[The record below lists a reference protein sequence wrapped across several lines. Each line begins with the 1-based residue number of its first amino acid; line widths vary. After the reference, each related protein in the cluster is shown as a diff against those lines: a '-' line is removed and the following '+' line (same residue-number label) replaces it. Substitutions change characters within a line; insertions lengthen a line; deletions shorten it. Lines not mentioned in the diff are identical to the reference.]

1 MVEPTIINVRSS
13 GSADATAIEASITD
27 GLEKQGF
34 IALNVQYLVDMEIT
48 RQTDIGRKI
57 KAALD
62 KGKEIDHQST
72 LVVDILKRIIY
83 SGIDS
88 HNKFL
93 LIGFHDQI
101 EQASVFEN
109 HCATISAIVYATAK
123 G

>member
-1 MVEPTIINVRSS
+1 MVEPTIIDVRSS

-93 LIGFHDQI
+93 LIGFPD
-101 EQASVFEN
+101 
-109 HCATISAIVYATAK
+109 
-123 G
+123 

>member
-1 MVEPTIINVRSS
+1 
-13 GSADATAIEASITD
+13 
-27 GLEKQGF
+27 
-34 IALNVQYLVDMEIT
+34 MEIT

-93 LIGFHDQI
+93 LIGFPDQI